1 MVDFFLH
8 ILSSLVN
15 VRLHT
20 ENWLCNLPGSA
31 SKVCVVG
38 GGGWVVQGKLSDQLW
53 LSFSLALAKPNNRG
67 QGQQTQFTQT
77 KLDFNSLKGNPS
89 PW

>member
-1 MVDFFLH
+1 MFGLVELQFRFHFISLFVLGGTLIFSLSH

-31 SKVCVVG
+31 SKAHVV
-38 GGGWVVQGKLSDQLW
+38 VVRK
-53 LSFSLALAKPNNRG
+53 
-67 QGQQTQFTQT
+67 
-77 KLDFNSLKGNPS
+77 
-89 PW
+89 